1 LKYRKIHII
10 GAPGS
15 GKTYVAS
22 KLATLT
28 NIKAH
33 ELDKVFWCQAEVAY
47 VRSSEEE
54 RTTKLNDILTKEDWI
69 VEGVYYKWLAS
80 AFDAADIII
89 VLNPSV
95 LVRQWR
101 ITKRFLIRKF
111 IQGEFQKETFSSFLT
126 LFWWNQKFDSDNMQR
141 ILAFTAEHKTKV
153 IFCNDCDVKWS
164 SKTGHLVRGF

>member
-33 ELDKVFWCQAEVAY
+33 ELDKVFWCQAEVTY

-54 RTTKLNDILTKEDWI
+54 RTTKLNDILTKDDWI
-69 VEGVYYKWLAS
+69 IEGVYYKWLAS

-89 VLNPSV
+89 ILNPSV
-95 LVRQWR
+95 FVRQWR
-101 ITKRFLIRKF
+101 ITKRFFKRKF
-111 IQGEFQKETFSSFLT
+111 IDGDFRKETFASFLM

-141 ILAFTAEHKTKV
+141 ILAFTAQNKAKICFCSTGDDV
-153 IFCNDCDVKWS
+153 IKIL
-164 SKTGHLVRGF
+164 GLEG

>member
-22 KLATLT
+22 KLAALT

-47 VRSSEEE
+47 VRSSEKE
-54 RTTKLNDILTKEDWI
+54 RTTKLNEILAKEDWI

-95 LVRQWR
+95 FVRQWR
-101 ITKRFLIRKF
+101 ITKRFFKRKF
-111 IQGEFQKETFSSFLT
+111 IDGDFRKETFASFLT

-141 ILAFTAEHKTKV
+141 IVDFTAKNNTK
-153 IFCNDCDVKWS
+153 INFCTNYDD
-164 SKTGHLVRGF
+164 LVEILNLEI